1 MQGPPTVESVRA
13 MLAPLAATDR
23 KILGGVCAWMM
34 AEPQRIRDR
43 EWISQRFVEV
53 CGVALGAGDD
63 GDAATTDDVERIRAF
78 VQTRMGDLMAAAMAV
93 FLRTA
98 EDLRTGGGPVTM
110 ERASAIV
117 KSYLDG

>member
-1 MQGPPTVESVRA
+1 MV
-13 MLAPLAATDR
+13 
-23 KILGGVCAWMM
+23 
-34 AEPQRIRDR
+34 
-43 EWISQRFVEV
+43 
-53 CGVALGAGDD
+53 LGANDD

-78 VQTRMGDLMAAAMAV
+78 VQTRMGDLMVAAMAV

-98 EDLRTGGGPVTM
+98 EDLRVGGGPITM